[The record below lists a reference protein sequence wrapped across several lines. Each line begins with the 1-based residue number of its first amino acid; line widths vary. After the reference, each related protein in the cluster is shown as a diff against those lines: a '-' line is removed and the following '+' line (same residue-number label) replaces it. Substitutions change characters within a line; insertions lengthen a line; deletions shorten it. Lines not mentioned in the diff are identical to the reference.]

1 MSAPPRLSARLS
13 VLDQKKSNAPS
24 SGSSSTSPPGLKTS
38 LGMPPNSGGSSG
50 LKSSSGISSLPTIS
64 SAKSTSPTLP
74 KRNSANLSLLQQQ
87 QLNKPTASSSSSSS
101 SNATPSTSTSSPFSY
116 LGKQTSAQNLNTM
129 MSMMMLNKNPL
140 SPVVPQPGASVF
152 SKGHS
157 RKPSSAS
164 STRWGSN
171 VPSYQDYVDEELFY
185 ATPTE
190 ADDEEFEHI
199 RNLLNSEYSVT
210 TVQSTGA
217 LKSSNLVVMSWKNNA
232 TSELTEQDEQLENDK
247 RDLQFIKEQLEK
259 NNSMSKQMI
268 YILDRFNEGLSQL
281 EMDVAPINASM
292 NEWSSIFNN
301 INSTMEQV
309 KSVLDK
315 FDVDKIETKIKE
327 GAKGDYVSYMLA
339 LEHVG
344 NAIDYIVEKSHFKS
358 SDKVLD
364 SLKHLKSI
372 GLNELETNFKSLLL
386 KISNLVDPTTIPKL
400 PNSKRYLSIIQPNHV
415 EEISKS
421 IELFEKLH
429 YNAFLKEYKDKR
441 SKFILLSL
449 RKMAPEKFIKQ
460 TSETKNLAYVKGSHP
475 LISYVQETLR
485 LYQIEYDLASELF
498 GNQYQLILDEIID
511 PAHELLLETTEPII
525 KVKKTPGDKIFSIFP
540 LLDLF
545 DTFTKLLPDF
555 ITAISSRDGKHISE
569 LKTQIKHL
577 QDTCASLLDFSLD
590 EEREISSANRKEII
604 SDATVDEISS
614 NMINYFKRLIEYKH
628 SVELL
633 LKGQDASNI
642 NNTTSSNSKSS
653 SSSSSSSSTSSTILP
668 TSFIG
673 FLEKILKN
681 LIKYLQSRAK
691 KDFPTQPATDFF
703 KPPIKSVIFQ
713 INNYHYISTSLKQ
726 SKILSN
732 QQFENNELAS
742 ANHILH
748 EFETCLDNEIKV
760 LNSFWKTIVDIL
772 TINKSGKEKDEV
784 KSIIKKHTNFLKTF
798 NDLNKLKFDIPDQE
812 LKLKLKTEAKNIIGK
827 SYDQFKESCR
837 LEKIHLEKNFVP
849 FETTDDINRKLDRV
863 FDSQ

>member
-24 SGSSSTSPPGLKTS
+24 STSPTGLKTS
-38 LGMPPNSGGSSG
+38 LGMPPNSGGSGSG

-87 QLNKPTASSSSSSS
+87 QLNKPTTASSSSS

-315 FDVDKIETKIKE
+315 FDVDKIETKIKD

-449 RKMAPEKFIKQ
+449 RKMSPEKFIKQ

-525 KVKKTPGDKIFSIFP
+525 KVKKTPGDKVFSIFP

-642 NNTTSSNSKSS
+642 NNTTSNSK

-760 LNSFWKTIVDIL
+760 LNSFWKAIVDIL
-772 TINKSGKEKDEV
+772 TISKSGKEKDEV

>member
-24 SGSSSTSPPGLKTS
+24 PTSPTGLKTS
-38 LGMPPNSGGSSG
+38 LGMPLNGGGSGGG
-50 LKSSSGISSLPTIS
+50 VLKSSSGISSLPTIS
-64 SAKSTSPTLP
+64 STKSTSPTLP

-87 QLNKPTASSSSSSS
+87 QHTNKSTSS
-101 SNATPSTSTSSPFSY
+101 SNIPTATTTTTTTTSPFSY
-116 LGKQTSAQNLNTM
+116 LGKQASAQNLNTM

-164 STRWGSN
+164 STRWGSTI
-171 VPSYQDYVDEELFY
+171 PSYQDYVDEELFY

-232 TSELTEQDEQLENDK
+232 TSELTEQDDQLENDK

-315 FDVDKIETKIKE
+315 FDVDKIDSKIND

-344 NAIDYIVEKSHFKS
+344 NAMDYIAEKSHFKS
-358 SDKVLD
+358 SDKVMD
-364 SLKHLKSI
+364 ALKQLKST
-372 GLNELETNFKSLLL
+372 GLNELETSFKSLLL

-400 PNSKRYLSIIQPNHV
+400 PNSKRYLAIILPNHV
-415 EEISKS
+415 EEISKY

-525 KVKKTPGDKIFSIFP
+525 KVKKTPADKIFSIFP

-577 QDTCASLLDFSLD
+577 QDTCALLLDFSLD
-590 EEREISSANRKEII
+590 VEKESSNRKEII
-604 SDATVDEISS
+604 TDATVDEISS

-633 LKGQDASNI
+633 LKGQDNI
-642 NNTTSSNSKSS
+642 NNNSNSNNASS
-653 SSSSSSSSTSSTILP
+653 SSSSSSSSNSTSSTILP

-681 LIKYLQSRAK
+681 LIKYLQGRAK

-703 KPPIKSVIFQ
+703 KPTIKSVIFQ

-760 LNSFWKTIVDIL
+760 LNSFWKTIADLLI
-772 TINKSGKEKDEV
+772 INKSNKEKDEV

-812 LKLKLKTEAKNIIGK
+812 LKLKLKTEAKNIIGR
-827 SYDQFKESCR
+827 SYDQFKELCR

>member
-24 SGSSSTSPPGLKTS
+24 PTSPTGLKTS
-38 LGMPPNSGGSSG
+38 LGMPPNSGSSGGGGG
-50 LKSSSGISSLPTIS
+50 LKSSVGISSLPTIPS
-64 SAKSTSPTLP
+64 TKSTSPTLP

-87 QLNKPTASSSSSSS
+87 QQQHTNKSTSPSSNTPTA
-101 SNATPSTSTSSPFSY
+101 TSTTSPFSY
-116 LGKQTSAQNLNTM
+116 LGKQASAQNLNTM

-140 SPVVPQPGASVF
+140 SPVVPQPGAS
-152 SKGHS
+152 
-157 RKPSSAS
+157 
-164 STRWGSN
+164 
-171 VPSYQDYVDEELFY
+171 LFY

-232 TSELTEQDEQLENDK
+232 TSELTEQDDQLENDK

-315 FDVDKIETKIKE
+315 FDVDKIDSKIND

-344 NAIDYIVEKSHFKS
+344 NAIDYIAEKSHFKS
-358 SDKVLD
+358 SDKVMD
-364 SLKHLKSI
+364 ALKQLKAT
-372 GLNELETNFKSLLL
+372 GLNELETSFKSLLL
-386 KISNLVDPTTIPKL
+386 KISNLVDPTTIAKL
-400 PNSKRYLSIIQPNHV
+400 PNSKRYLAIILPNHV
-415 EEISKS
+415 EEISKY

-525 KVKKTPGDKIFSIFP
+525 KVRKTPGDKIFSIFP

-590 EEREISSANRKEII
+590 EEKEISSSNRKEII

-633 LKGQDASNI
+633 LKGQDNNNSNS
-642 NNTTSSNSKSS
+642 NSNAPSSTSSNSKSS
-653 SSSSSSSSTSSTILP
+653 SSSSSSSSSNSASSTILP

-681 LIKYLQSRAK
+681 LIKYLQGRAK

-760 LNSFWKTIVDIL
+760 LNSFWKTIADIL
-772 TINKSGKEKDEV
+772 ITNKSNKEKDEV

-812 LKLKLKTEAKNIIGK
+812 LKLKLKTEAKNIIGR
-827 SYDQFKESCR
+827 SYDQFKELCR